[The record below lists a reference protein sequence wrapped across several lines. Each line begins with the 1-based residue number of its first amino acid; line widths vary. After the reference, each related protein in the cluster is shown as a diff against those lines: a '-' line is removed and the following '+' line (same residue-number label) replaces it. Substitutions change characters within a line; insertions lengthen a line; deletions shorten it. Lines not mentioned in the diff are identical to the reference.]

1 MLNITIDTVVVENK
15 NAKKY
20 QSVIVETGT
29 FALIL
34 QLDH

>member
-1 MLNITIDTVVVENK
+1 MPNITIDTVVVENK
-15 NAKKY
+15 SVKKY